1 MENTIGEFKSVH
13 IDLEKKIFELNGEK
27 IPKKC
32 ISLSIWFD
40 NGDWSLEMREELV
53 TEYTAN
59 DQKIKE

>member
-1 MENTIGEFKSVH
+1 MENTREEFKSVH
-13 IDLEKKIFELNGEK
+13 IDLEKKIFEVNGER

-32 ISLSIWFD
+32 VRLSIWFD
-40 NGDWSLEMREELV
+40 NGDWSLEMSEELV